1 MTSSLNSELEV
12 PFRCDCDLEGVE
24 EEGEE
29 KSRSWVE
36 IWRRREEIVVVVVVV
51 VVVAVSKGVLGGVE
65 VVFAADGDW
74 VRG

>member
-1 MTSSLNSELEV
+1 M

-36 IWRRREEIVVVVVVV
+36 IWRRREEIVVVVASKGALGGV
-51 VVVAVSKGVLGGVE
+51 VVVAAAGG
-65 VVFAADGDW
+65 G
-74 VRG
+74 